1 MPTLFTGNEPLPAQ
15 ATEEQAVDF
24 LVDLLRK
31 DFPLRAYGYAVYL
44 RRVIEE
50 YLFTVGQL
58 PRNQPVAPRWIEEIS
73 PAFFSAAWS
82 LCRLGVLR
90 PGVQHFGAQSV
101 GDLQGYALTTFG
113 QQWLK
118 ESHDSLLIP
127 ADSNRTTSMLLAVGG
142 KFGAAFGQRAREAS
156 LCYTAHAFLAC
167 CSMVGAAA
175 EAILL
180 SAAAAK
186 LGEDD
191 ALAIYKSGAGR
202 AKLQTRLLGSSSDW
216 LRREF
221 NSHTDLISYWR
232 NQAAHGHGGAISE
245 SEALMALRG
254 LLRFSQIANDNWQEL
269 IATGDG

>member
-1 MPTLFTGNEPLPAQ
+1 MLTGNEPLPAK
-15 ATEEQAVDF
+15 ATEEQALDF

-50 YLFTVGQL
+50 YLFTIGNV

-73 PAFFSAAWS
+73 PVFFSAAWS

-113 QQWLK
+113 EQWVK
-118 ESHDSLLIP
+118 ESHDALLIP
-127 ADSNRTTSMLLAVGG
+127 SDANRTTSMLLAVGG
-142 KFGAAFGQRAREAS
+142 KFNEAFGHRAREAS

-180 SAAAAK
+180 SAAAARF
-186 LGEDD
+186 GEDD
-191 ALAIYKSGAGR
+191 AVAVYKNGVGR
-202 AKLQTRLLGSSSDW
+202 NRLQTRLLGNRADW

-221 NSHTDLISYWR
+221 DSHTDLISYWR
-232 NQAAHGHGGAISE
+232 NQASHGHAGAVSE
-245 SEALMALRG
+245 NEAFLALRG
-254 LLRFSQIANDNWQEL
+254 LLRFAQFANDNWHEL
-269 IATGDG
+269 TSALEG

>member
-1 MPTLFTGNEPLPAQ
+1 MPTGNEPLPAN

-50 YLFTVGQL
+50 YLFTVGKV
-58 PRNQPVAPRWIEEIS
+58 PRNQPIAPRWIEEVS

-90 PGVQHFGAQSV
+90 PGVQYFGAQSV

-113 QQWLK
+113 EQWVK
-118 ESHDSLLIP
+118 ESHDSPLIP
-127 ADSNRTTSMLLAVGG
+127 SDANRTTSMLLAVGG
-142 KFGAAFGQRAREAS
+142 KFGPAFGQRARESS
-156 LCYTAHAFLAC
+156 LCYSAYAFLAC
-167 CSMVGAAA
+167 CCMVGAAA

-186 LGEDD
+186 FGEEQ
-191 ALAIYKSGAGR
+191 ALAIYKNGAGR
-202 AKLQTRLLGSSSDW
+202 SRLQTRLLAKSADW

-221 NSHTDLISYWR
+221 NSHTDLIAYWR
-232 NQAAHGHGGAISE
+232 NPPAHGHGSATSE
-245 SEALMALRG
+245 NEALMALRG
-254 LLRFSQIANDNWQEL
+254 LLRFAQFANEHWEAL
-269 IATGDG
+269 IAPADA